1 MTADDLRTV
10 ALHRIELLGGEDSS
24 LAVALLEIDRE
35 RASLFVSADYART
48 FGEMAG
54 LVGPEILHDIEFPE
68 EHRLRA
74 LAPGWP
80 EDWSPDDIAT
90 LGSMISDARSMGWQA
105 FRERADEAA
114 RHAEELGDA

>member
-1 MTADDLRTV
+1 MSADELRTV
-10 ALHRIELLGGEDSS
+10 ALHRIELLEADDSP
-24 LAVALLEIDRE
+24 LAVALLKIDRE

-48 FGEMAG
+48 FGELAG
-54 LVGPEILHDIEFPE
+54 LVGPEIIHDLEFPE
-68 EHRLRA
+68 EQRLRA

-80 EDWSPDDIAT
+80 EDWSPEDAEIVS
-90 LGSMISDARSMGWQA
+90 SMVSDVRSMGWQA